1 MQASEILQAAV
12 MQKDAQRSE
21 YFAQAGLDEL
31 SRVTVVDGKQ
41 RIVVTI
47 MRPVCVAAASGSNS
61 SAGSGTNAPALIS
74 KSHAAQERKER
85 SRPVAYKPG
94 DLVISVTE
102 EGGREA
108 VAVAQL
114 LRVLGL
120 EPPLRVGG
128 GTHEGVLVQ
137 PTLWRL
143 AVKALQAVR
152 AHLDSTDGH
161 QGGHLPRPAQNVAR
175 HANSTTR
182 MGDAAETVEEDIRE
196 AQVPQ
201 RVRVVGHST
210 GGAVAALMA
219 IILDGGA
226 FQPATTGIT
235 VDVADME
242 GTGMLLGEAAAHSA
256 SGGTVDFKEMGT
268 LAGSFAN
275 RVHCTALG
283 PPPCLSRQTVPRYI
297 NTFVCGDDLLPRAQ
311 PAALRTLR
319 NRVLAALEAGA
330 GRKRSLGY
338 LMGTGLLQDFTKI
351 AGNLTVLQRLLLV
364 AADCYLCLYRCAV
377 QAKVSGGIEVSSPLR
392 FSLLFPPRFTGS

>member
-1 MQASEILQAAV
+1 MQASEILQAAAV
-12 MQKDAQRSE
+12 QKDAQRSE

-31 SRVTVVDGKQ
+31 YRVTVVDGKQ
-41 RIVVTI
+41 RVVVTI
-47 MRPVCVAAASGSNS
+47 MRPVGVAAALGANS
-61 SAGSGTNAPALIS
+61 SAVSRSGTNAPALIS
-74 KSHAAQERKER
+74 KSHAAEERKER

-94 DLVISVTE
+94 DLVISVAE

-114 LRVLGL
+114 LRVLGQ

-152 AHLDSTDGH
+152 VHLGTMKGQ
-161 QGGHLPRPAQNVAR
+161 QGGPPLGPIQNVTR
-175 HANSTTR
+175 DANTTAR
-182 MGDAAETVEEDIRE
+182 MGDAVETVETNIRE
-196 AQVPQ
+196 AQAPQ
-201 RVRVVGHST
+201 RVRIVGHST
-210 GGAVAALMA
+210 GGAVAAVMA
-219 IILDGGA
+219 MILDGGV
-226 FQPATTGIT
+226 FQPATTRET
-235 VDVADME
+235 TDVAGME
-242 GTGMLLGEAAAHSA
+242 GAGTLSGEAAADSA

-297 NTFVCGDDLLPRAQ
+297 NTFVCGDDLVPRAQ

-351 AGNLTVLQRLLLV
+351 AGNLTV
-364 AADCYLCLYRCAV
+364 
-377 QAKVSGGIEVSSPLR
+377 
-392 FSLLFPPRFTGS
+392 